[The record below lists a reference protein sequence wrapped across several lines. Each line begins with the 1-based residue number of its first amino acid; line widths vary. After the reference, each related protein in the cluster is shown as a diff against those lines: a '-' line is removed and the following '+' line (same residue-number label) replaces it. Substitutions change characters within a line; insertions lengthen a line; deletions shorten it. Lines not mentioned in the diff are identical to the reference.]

1 VIDFTLN
8 VWKDKAASRLRG
20 IEDFLERSKTQDA
33 PYLVYGALCGLSL
46 WPLVEAARAGQV
58 LPVMMALGSVA
69 AGVGGNLIAEQVQR
83 WKDQADEARVA
94 GWVAERAPA
103 DPGLREALDG
113 ILERLDAVTQ
123 ARAGLSD
130 ADRRWFT
137 ETLSKEMSQLGNL
150 ARFKAT
156 LSGPGAI
163 AQGAGAK
170 AVGQGGVLVEG
181 DVHGDVVTG
190 QKTTVFGQQGQR
202 VGVQVN
208 VAHDYVVQQVER
220 GASPEALRR
229 AYLHRLVQQTR
240 RLPLAGVDPKA
251 ASDERGGELQLAAV
265 YTALLTRQPEEATFS
280 KAPGFR
286 EGKTRYLSALEM
298 LNREAYL
305 VLLGEPGSGKS
316 TFVNFVALC
325 LAGEA
330 LSSDDANLAVLTA
343 PLPAEGQGKKRRPQ
357 RWDHGAL
364 PPVRVVL
371 RDLAARGLPTSG
383 RRVSGDVLWDFIVAE
398 LGETLAEYAPYLKA
412 ELVERGGLILLDG
425 LDEVP
430 DAHHRREQVKQM
442 VQDFAAS
449 FPRCRFL
456 VTSRTYAYQRQDWK
470 LERFVEVLL
479 SPFTPAQVACF
490 VDGWYAH
497 VGALR
502 AMDAQ
507 DAQGRATLL
516 EAAIQRSERLAELA
530 ARPLLLTLMA
540 SLHAWRGGSLPE
552 KREELYADAVD
563 LLLDQWESPKVVRDA
578 AGQPLVSQP
587 SLAEWLKVERAVV
600 RAELNRLA
608 FEAHRDQPQ
617 VVGTADLL
625 QERLVSGLM
634 GVARN
639 PDVNPARLVEY
650 VRDRA
655 GLLAARGEGVY
666 TFPHRT
672 FQEYLAACHLTDHGF
687 PDDLADLLRA
697 DPQRWREATLLAGAK
712 AARGTASAAWN
723 LAEAL
728 CYRDPPAAGHGGV
741 LSYPETDCWGAL
753 LAAQAL
759 WENERE
765 RLAPVSERNAPK
777 LERVRGWLL
786 AILARGWLP
795 PVDRV
800 LAGEAL
806 SALGDPRD
814 LDELVEVPAGP
825 FLIGSR
831 DDDERASDD
840 EKPQHEV
847 TLPVFK
853 IGRYPVTNA
862 QYLRF
867 VEATGRKWRS
877 DQGRQP
883 ERATCPAAY
892 VSWHDA
898 RAYCEWLTDVW
909 RGEGEIAGDEVVR
922 LPSEA
927 EWEKAARGV
936 LPWPSQGEGAG
947 VRVYPWGDEWDK
959 TRCNT
964 SELGLGGTTP
974 VGIFPEGAI
983 PCGCLD
989 MAGNVWVWTTSLW
1002 GKYYSKP
1009 AFSYPYD
1016 PADGRENLKAGTG
1029 VFRVLR
1035 GGSFRSKC
1043 GYARCAYRGR
1053 NYPRDGWDHLGFRV
1067 VVSRA
1072 PG

>member
-1 VIDFTLN
+1 MSDQDLN
-8 VWKDKAASRLRG
+8 AQLAQLRKLYEQGVLSAELYHAAL
-20 IEDFLERSKTQDA
+20 
-33 PYLVYGALCGLSL
+33 
-46 WPLVEAARAGQV
+46 
-58 LPVMMALGSVA
+58 
-69 AGVGGNLIAEQVQR
+69 
-83 WKDQADEARVA
+83 
-94 GWVAERAPA
+94 
-103 DPGLREALDG
+103 
-113 ILERLDAVTQ
+113 
-123 ARAGLSD
+123 AGL
-130 ADRRWFT
+130 
-137 ETLSKEMSQLGNL
+137 
-150 ARFKAT
+150 
-156 LSGPGAI
+156 
-163 AQGAGAK
+163 
-170 AVGQGGVLVEG
+170 GVRPAS
-181 DVHGDVVTG
+181 
-190 QKTTVFGQQGQR
+190 VFGQQGQR
-202 VGVQVN
+202 VGAQLN
-208 VAHDYVVQQVER
+208 VAGDYITQQVEP
-220 GASPEALRR
+220 GASPEALRC
-229 AYLHRLVQQTR
+229 AYLHRLAQQTR

-251 ASDERGGELQLAAV
+251 AGDERGGELQLSAV
-265 YTALLTRQPEEATFS
+265 YTALLTRQPEEATFP
-280 KAPGFR
+280 KAGSFR
-286 EGKTRYLSALEM
+286 EGETRYLSALEM
-298 LNREAYL
+298 LNCEPCL

-330 LSSDDANLAVLTA
+330 LGYEDASLAVLTA
-343 PLPAEGQGKKRRPQ
+343 PLPAEERDKKPRPQ
-357 RWDHGAL
+357 PWDHGPL
-364 PPVRVVL
+364 LPVRIAL
-371 RDLAARGLPTSG
+371 RDLAARGLPASG
-383 RRVSGDVLWDFIVAE
+383 RRVSGDVLWNFIASE
-398 LGETLAEYAPYLKA
+398 LGDTLKEYAPHLKA
-412 ELVERGGLILLDG
+412 ELLERGGLVLLDG

-430 DAHHRREQVKQM
+430 DAHQRREQVKRA
-442 VQDFAAS
+442 VQDFAAC

-470 LERFVEVLL
+470 LERFSEVVL
-479 SPFTPAQVACF
+479 SPFTPAQVARF

-502 AMDAQ
+502 AMDAR
-507 DAQGRATLL
+507 DAHGRATLL
-516 EAAIQRSERLAELA
+516 KTAIQRSERLAELA

-578 AGQPLVSQP
+578 AGLPLVSQP

-608 FEAHRDQPQ
+608 FEAHRDQPHL
-617 VVGTADLL
+617 VGTADLL
-625 QERLVSGLM
+625 QERLVGGLM

-639 PDVNPARLVEY
+639 PDVNPVRLVEY

-728 CYRDPPAAGHGGV
+728 CYRDPPPAGEPTI
-741 LSYPETDCWGAL
+741 LPDEADAWGAL
-753 LAAQAL
+753 LAAQTL
-759 WENERE
+759 LENERE

-786 AILARGWLP
+786 ASVTQGWLP
-795 PVDRV
+795 PVDRA

-814 LDELVEVPAGP
+814 LNELVEVPAGP
-825 FLIGSR
+825 FLMGSR
-831 DDDERASDD
+831 DDDERARAD
-840 EKPQHEV
+840 EKPQHRV
-847 TLPVFK
+847 TLPAFR

-867 VEATGRKWRS
+867 VQATGRKWRS
-877 DQGRQP
+877 DVGRQP

-909 RGEGEIAGDEVVR
+909 RAAGKIAADEVVR
-922 LPSEA
+922 LPTEA
-927 EWEKAARGV
+927 EWEKAARGG
-936 LPWPSQGEGAG
+936 LPSPSQGEGAG
-947 VRVYPWGDEWDK
+947 VRVYPWGDEWDG

-964 SELGLGGTTP
+964 EELGLGDTTP
-974 VGIFPEGAI
+974 VGIFPEGAS

-989 MAGNVWVWTTSLW
+989 MAGNVWQWTISLW
-1002 GKYYSKP
+1002 GED
-1009 AFSYPYD
+1009 FSEPRFKYPYD
-1016 PADGRENLKAGTG
+1016 PADGRENLEAGDDML
-1029 VFRVLR
+1029 RVVR
-1035 GGSFRSKC
+1035 GGAFYFDRSA
-1043 GYARCAYRGR
+1043 ARCAFRYGIDPHFVW
-1053 NYPRDGWDHLGFRV
+1053 YALGFRV
-1067 VVSRA
+1067 VVFPISPTSA
-1072 PG
+1072 L